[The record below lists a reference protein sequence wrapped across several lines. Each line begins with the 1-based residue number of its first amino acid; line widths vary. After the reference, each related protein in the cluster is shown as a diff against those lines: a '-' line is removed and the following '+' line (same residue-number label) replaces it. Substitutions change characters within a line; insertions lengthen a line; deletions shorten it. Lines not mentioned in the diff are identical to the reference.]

1 MPIPS
6 QIPCASATKQT
17 RDLPL
22 AFNSPPFLYAG
33 LPFMAFRHIFL
44 WAKCYFLRFQDKNN
58 GLPSRHF
65 FHNYHIFFQKK
76 IINDTICSNSPNSGN
91 GGGNSL
97 GYQCLTSPK
106 SVLGVGLGFDANAGL
121 LRVTNE

>member
-1 MPIPS
+1 M
-6 QIPCASATKQT
+6 
-17 RDLPL
+17 
-22 AFNSPPFLYAG
+22 F
-33 LPFMAFRHIFL
+33 
-44 WAKCYFLRFQDKNN
+44 YFSEL
-58 GLPSRHF
+58 GEW
-65 FHNYHIFFQKK
+65 
-76 IINDTICSNSPNSGN
+76 